1 MSVWLQRFVADAP
14 AGPAV
19 QVTGSLGF
27 HSTLG
32 VDGPRV
38 AVAWLQAGPATVDK
52 PQGFASPHALVVARS
67 EDGGRSF
74 SAPVAVS
81 GTDRRVALPTVLMA
95 GKEVV
100 VGALDLGDDRL
111 DYEALHE
118 SQGGPPDDGRWRVV
132 AWSSTDGGAT
142 FEPVA
147 TVADGL
153 VIPQRIIVN
162 LGPRPGF
169 ARDPK
174 SGRLYATWDAGRD
187 DDRDVFLSWSDD
199 GGRAWVPAMRVLP
212 RLGTQTLPAVS
223 VAPDGRVDLVF
234 YDRGREPEDVLA
246 EVVLASSWDGGA
258 PSRPPPSPTGPS
270 IPVSGSAAPRASP

>member
-1 MSVWLQRFVADAP
+1 
-14 AGPAV
+14 
-19 QVTGSLGF
+19 
-27 HSTLG
+27 
-32 VDGPRV
+32 
-38 AVAWLQAGPATVDK
+38 
-52 PQGFASPHALVVARS
+52 
-67 EDGGRSF
+67 
-74 SAPVAVS
+74 
-81 GTDRRVALPTVLMA
+81 MA

-246 EVVLASSWDGGA
+246 EVVLASSWDGGRSFKA
-258 PSRPPPSPTGPS
+258 STVSNRSFDSGIGFGS
-270 IPVSGSAAPRASP
+270 AQGIPVIASQMAAVSEPERAVVFWTDTRKGTVDTNRQDIAFAAVTVEAPTPTRWLLVGFGCALLVGGMVLILLGAGRLAGKVGDRAERSRLTNREHS